1 LGDSTSAIGWL
12 YKSGKLLPDSVY
24 YIPVQLISKV
34 ARLITASTHCLASQ
48 HLKGDQNKVS
58 DLLSFAGD
66 VEESLTLSLPIILP
80 IVS

>member
-1 LGDSTSAIGWL
+1 LGDSTPAIGWL
-12 YKSGKLLPDSVY
+12 YKSGKLLPDSA
-24 YIPVQLISKV
+24 YIPVQLILKV

-66 VEESLTLSLPIILP
+66 AEESLTLSPSIILP